1 MNRQRG
7 VTFVGMVLI
16 AGLIVFAAIIGLK
29 LIPAYIEYA
38 TVVNHLREIARSP
51 DARGASPKDIQNMF
65 RKRAQIDAV
74 EAVKPEDI
82 EVEKE
87 GDQVILRTAYS
98 TKINFAAHT
107 FRSVPHSRPRY
118 APRPTTVASP
128 SQTSP
133 TVTTSASSPMATRQ
147 ASWSSGSGSDRVTS
161 WT

>member
-51 DARGASPKDIQNMF
+51 DARGGSAKDIQNMF

-82 EVEKE
+82 EIEKE
-87 GDQVILRTAYS
+87 GDQVILRAAYS
-98 TKINFAAHT
+98 TRIKLFGNLNACIDF
-107 FRSVPHSRPRY
+107 
-118 APRPTTVASP
+118 VAS
-128 SQTSP
+128 
-133 TVTTSASSPMATRQ
+133 
-147 ASWSSGSGSDRVTS
+147 SGN
-161 WT
+161 